1 MKKRIVTSFLT
12 VCLVMFFS
20 SLAMAQN
27 RVPTEKKEQT
37 KLGKY
42 LTAKEAYAM
51 WQKNSRVVKFLDC
64 RTAEEYVFVG
74 HPPMAYNI
82 PFQLWTGNW
91 DEKKEGYVFQEN
103 PDFVAEIREKFKI
116 DDIILVI
123 CSSGGRSAKAVD
135 KLTEAGFNNVYNIVT
150 GFAGDKVSP
159 PKNEVCSWEILK
171 HCWKDSHAPW
181 SYQLD
186 PKLVY
191 IPLVSRSRQ

>member
-1 MKKRIVTSFLT
+1 MTKRIFGVFGAIY
-12 VCLVMFFS
+12 LVMFFS

-27 RVPTEKKEQT
+27 RVPTEKKFQT

-42 LTAKEAYAM
+42 ATAAEAYAR
-51 WQKNSRVVKFLDC
+51 WQTNPHGVKILDC

-82 PFQLWTGNW
+82 PSQLWTGKW
-91 DEKKEGYVFQEN
+91 DEQKNTYVLKDN
-103 PDFVAEIREKFKI
+103 PDFLVKIREKFNPG
-116 DDIILVI
+116 DTILVI

-135 KLTEAGFNNVYNIVT
+135 KLAEAGFHKVYNIVN
-150 GFAGDKVSP
+150 GFEDDKVTRP
-159 PKNEVCSWEILK
+159 NNDDNSWEIMK
-171 HCWKDSHAPW
+171 NCWKGSGAPW

-191 IPLVSRSRQ
+191 IP